1 MVTPPA
7 DHRAAPAAPSTST
20 APASASSPPILVGVD
35 WLTGA
40 IGEAD
45 ADLDSADL
53 DDAGAGD
60 GRRRVVVCDVRWY
73 LDGRDAAAAYRDGHL
88 PGARFVDLDTVCSA
102 PHTSGGEHRTG
113 GRHPLPSPERFA
125 ASVGEL
131 GIGDGDIV
139 VAYDDSGGG
148 TAGRLVW
155 MLRALGA
162 PAMLLDGG
170 LAAWLA
176 AHPGRLDTGKA
187 APCQPATFT
196 ARPWPVDR
204 LAGWDDAERAGDT
217 DGDRRGD
224 DRPVLLDARA
234 PDRYRGDTEPVD
246 PRAGHI
252 PGAVNLPWATL
263 VDPDTRRFL
272 PTAELV
278 RVLRV
283 AGVTADTDVVASCG
297 SGVSACALLVALEH
311 VGHARARLFVPSWSG
326 WSSDPDRP
334 AAIGAAP

>member
-1 MVTPPA
+1 MVTPPS
-7 DHRAAPAAPSTST
+7 DHARAPLDGDHAASPPGPVG
-20 APASASSPPILVGVD
+20 PASPPPILVGVD
-35 WLTGA
+35 WLAGM
-40 IGEAD
+40 IV
-45 ADLDSADL
+45 DL
-53 DDAGAGD
+53 DDAGVSD
-60 GRRRVVVCDVRWY
+60 RRRRVVVCDVRWY
-73 LDGRDAAAAYRDGHL
+73 LDGRDAATAYRHGHL

-102 PHTSGGEHRTG
+102 PHPSEVGHPTD

-125 ASVGEL
+125 ATVGAL

-148 TAGRLVW
+148 TAGRFVW
-155 MLRALGA
+155 MLRALEA

-176 AHPGRLDTGKA
+176 AHPGRLDTGDA
-187 APCQPATFT
+187 EPCEPATFT
-196 ARPWPVDR
+196 ARPWPADR
-204 LAGWDDAERAGDT
+204 LAGWDDAERAGGT
-217 DGDRRGD
+217 DAGPPA
-224 DRPVLLDARA
+224 DRPLLLDARA

-246 PRAGHI
+246 RRAGHI

-272 PTAELV
+272 PTPELA
-278 RVLRV
+278 RVLRA
-283 AGVTADTDVVASCG
+283 AGITADTDVVASCG

-334 AAIGAAP
+334 VAVGATP